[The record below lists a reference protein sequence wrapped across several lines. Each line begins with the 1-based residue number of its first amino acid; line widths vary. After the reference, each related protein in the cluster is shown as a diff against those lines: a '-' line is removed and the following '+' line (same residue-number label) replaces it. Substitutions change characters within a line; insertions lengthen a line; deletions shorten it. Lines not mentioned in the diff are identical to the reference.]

1 MVCEYSPS
9 SDSEMQPN
17 TIVGSMSRLQKILT
31 EQLPKWSS
39 SNNDFKETELAER
52 PPTPI
57 DWESNILEGLDV
69 LTVPQWTDQIKVTSS
84 GYAAITESA
93 VRKDENAVFKSVRL
107 SGGESFDYHYEP
119 VSRHERKML
128 HQIQSDLLVK
138 EELVSHIERSQA
150 EFIAMKNDY
159 EERLHT
165 LQDQIAE
172 LQQER
177 RLGAPSPDRRIRRQS
192 LQQPNVPTIMP
203 VSATMREV
211 ELKKLAAEMDE
222 LRRKYNQSLSTTQTT
237 NAKNE
242 KQCKNYRLTIEYM
255 KIEKKKLQHCIKEQG
270 EKIKKLEL
278 DHNTEMAR
286 IQLER
291 DQLLD
296 SKTKLSKDLQAAK
309 AALKKKSDDAMHAT
323 CQVKQMTPILDR
335 AFRNGFV
342 CEELPES
349 LKSKFGQHAF
359 ANSNGPLT
367 PMYSKSDV
375 STKTRANRKRQSLE
389 RMVHQYVQADQRA
402 LEYKQLLIK
411 RNMIFM
417 ERSELA
423 SEAESV
429 MHACGQ
435 LADTKTIELNFRMEE
450 LTKSLEMIQDRID
463 GYQKQFKD
471 CTSKSGQDAVASS
484 KGRQSSQR
492 GDADYDM
499 LLDRRGAYDRAM
511 NIVRSVNAEE
521 GKVLGETLLKEILI
535 LKCRESSRDMGTLQ
549 MDYTIQNLRKVLQS
563 MKQSSEASRELEDNR
578 HRNRESLGGNSMFE
592 STKEIASLNDQ
603 ASSFGMDL
611 QDQSTLLDMINL
623 DLKNKPSGINTY
635 ACTQAPLHPLDQS
648 LETKNQESAKPRP
661 WSRSV
666 IAKRSSLRSSVKN
679 SVIPDRWTRPFT
691 SSSTSRTMDHN
702 AGHRRWTLQTSYC
715 ASQNFTRN
723 GETSTIFDRL
733 ASRHTVDC

>member
-1 MVCEYSPS
+1 
-9 SDSEMQPN
+9 MQPN

-57 DWESNILEGLDV
+57 DWESNILDGLDV
-69 LTVPQWTDQIKVTSS
+69 LTVPQWTDQIKVTSN
-84 GYAAITESA
+84 GIPESSI
-93 VRKDENAVFKSVRL
+93 RKDENAVFKSVRL
-107 SGGESFDYHYEP
+107 SGDESFDYHCEP

-165 LQDQIAE
+165 LQDQTAE
-172 LQQER
+172 LQLER
-177 RLGAPSPDRRIRRQS
+177 RLGAASPDRRVRRQS

-237 NAKNE
+237 HAKNE

-278 DHNTEMAR
+278 DHHTEMAR
-286 IQLER
+286 IQLQR

-323 CQVKQMTPILDR
+323 CQLKQMTPILDR

-342 CEELPES
+342 YEDLPES

-359 ANSNGPLT
+359 ANSNGPLA

-429 MHACGQ
+429 MQACGQ
-435 LADTKTIELNFRMEE
+435 LADTKTIELNFRIEE
-450 LTKSLEMIQDRID
+450 LTKSLEIIQDRID

-471 CTSKSGQDAVASS
+471 CHGQAAVGPS

-499 LLDRRGAYDRAM
+499 LLDRRGAYDRAIT
-511 NIVRSVNAEE
+511 IVRSVNAEE
-521 GKVLGETLLKEILI
+521 GKVLAETLLKEILI

-578 HRNRESLGGNSMFE
+578 HRNRESFGGNSMFE
-592 STKEIASLNDQ
+592 STKEIASLHDQ
-603 ASSFGMDL
+603 EASLGMDV

-623 DLKNKPSGINTY
+623 DLKDRPLGINTY

-648 LETKNQESAKPRP
+648 LETKESAKAR
-661 WSRSV
+661 SRSV
-666 IAKRSSLRSSVKN
+666 MAKRSSLRSSVKS
-679 SVIPDRWTRPFT
+679 SVIPDRWTRPSS
-691 SSSTSRTMDHN
+691 SSSTMDYT
-702 AGHRRWTLQTSYC
+702 AGHRRWTLQASYC